1 MARWSALPGNTRGAI
16 HLLMTAILLG
26 AVAYAIRMAGR
37 TVPSFEI
44 IFFRNTFILLVLLP
58 LALWPRRPNGFR
70 TAHLGLHLARGSL
83 SFLSMTAFYWSYIN
97 LPLAESTALMYTMP
111 LFLIVLAVAFTGER
125 VGWRRTTATI
135 VGFMGVIMMLSP
147 GMGAFETALLV
158 PLTIGLIDSVIALVI
173 KRLTRTETL
182 LSILLYMC
190 SVTFAGS
197 LIVLALGTF
206 VIENAAFAR
215 LARWTTPSVD
225 DLALLGLVAL
235 LSGSAQ
241 IFNVLGW
248 RAGETTAI
256 APMSYMQIVFA
267 GAVGYFAFEELPA
280 VWTMLGAL
288 VIVGS
293 TAYIAHREAR
303 LQRRAAAR

>member
-1 MARWSALPGNTRGAI
+1 MAWWQALPGNTRGAI
-16 HLLMTAILLG
+16 HLLMTAALLG

-44 IFFRNTFILLVLLP
+44 IFFRNAIILLVLLP
-58 LALWPRRPNGFR
+58 LAFRRGRPNAYR
-70 TAHLGLHLARGSL
+70 TAHLGLHLARGGL

-111 LFLIVLAVAFTGER
+111 LFLIVLAVAFTGQR
-125 VGWRRTTATI
+125 VGWRRTTAT
-135 VGFMGVIMMLSP
+135 VAGFLGVIMMLAP
-147 GMGAFETALLV
+147 GMGRFEPTLLV
-158 PLTIGLIDSVIALVI
+158 PLTIGLIDAVIALVI

-182 LSILLYMC
+182 VSILLYMC
-190 SVTFAGS
+190 SVTLTGS

-206 VIENAAFAR
+206 VVDNAAFAR
-215 LARWTTPSVD
+215 LARWTPPSLD
-225 DLALLGLVAL
+225 DLALLVLVAV

-241 IFNVLGW
+241 VFNVLGW

-267 GAVGYFAFEELPA
+267 GLVGYFAFAELPG
-280 VWTMLGAL
+280 VWTVLGAL

-303 LQRRAAAR
+303 LQRRVAAR